1 MKQMFIAR
9 HGDILIRGIDK
20 LPVGLKKIDN
30 PILAYGEATGHH
42 HKLVKE
48 REQQFDI
55 FEDSLGN
62 KYLQINEPTDLV
74 HEEHK
79 KITIEKGFYFIDHEQ
94 EYNYF
99 ELQSNRV
106 QD

>member
-1 MKQMFIAR
+1 MKNIFR
-9 HGDILIRGIDK
+9 HGDILIKEIDK
-20 LPVGLKKIDN
+20 LPTGLKEIDN
-30 PILAYGEATGHH
+30 PILAYGEMTGHN
-42 HKLVKE
+42 HKLIKE
-48 REQQFDI
+48 REQQFSI
-55 FEDSLGN
+55 FEDIKGN

-99 ELQSNRV
+99 ELATSRV